1 MQQFGSLIIWTCQGL
16 IRGLV
21 QVPIWTTT
29 FILRKD
35 AKKISYPFKII
46 SIQPSSVIYSFLYLW
61 LKPTTESCR
70 AQTVTKTSQKYLMDC
85 LQTYTLLIL
94 FPLGFSHRYRLEQMT
109 DEGLMLIYLSGY
121 KIYFSS
127 FLKINVV
134 VTGRRD
140 QLLRINMDSTMLYLN
155 AQTTYKLVR

>member
-1 MQQFGSLIIWTCQGL
+1 
-16 IRGLV
+16 
-21 QVPIWTTT
+21 
-29 FILRKD
+29 
-35 AKKISYPFKII
+35 
-46 SIQPSSVIYSFLYLW
+46 
-61 LKPTTESCR
+61 
-70 AQTVTKTSQKYLMDC
+70 
-85 LQTYTLLIL
+85 
-94 FPLGFSHRYRLEQMT
+94 MT

-121 KIYFSS
+121 EIYFSS